1 MRRALGLLLSVPLL
15 LAAAVP
21 VAAQGPSREASPL
34 PDLIV
39 DSSCGY
45 TINVT
50 FPAND
55 EYALVFTDSDGE
67 VTRLIITG
75 RLVVTFTNAL
85 TGASYTANIS
95 GPSHIDFVRGTNSQ
109 EGRIGGPVG
118 SLPGLNVFA
127 GRVDLVSGVM
137 RGRLIA
143 DVCAL
148 LAPPA

>member
-15 LAAAVP
+15 LGIAIP
-21 VAAQGPSREASPL
+21 VMAHGPTREAAPV

-39 DSSCGY
+39 DTSCGY

-55 EYALVFTDSDGE
+55 EYALTFTDADGQ
-67 VTRLIITG
+67 VTRMIITG
-75 RLVVTFTNAL
+75 RLVANFTNPL
-85 TGASYTANIS
+85 TGVSYIANIS
-95 GPSHIDFVRGTNSQ
+95 GPAHIDFVQETSTQ

-118 SLPGLNVFA
+118 FLPGLNVFA
-127 GRVDLVSGVM
+127 GRVDLVSGAM
-137 RGRLIA
+137 HGRLIA

-148 LAPPA
+148 LAPA